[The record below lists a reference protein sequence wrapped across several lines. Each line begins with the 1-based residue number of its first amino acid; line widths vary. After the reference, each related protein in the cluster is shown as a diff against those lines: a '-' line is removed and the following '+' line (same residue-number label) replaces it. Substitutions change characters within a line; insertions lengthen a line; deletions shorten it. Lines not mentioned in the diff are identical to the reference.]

1 MALIDDIMEQLSGMG
16 FGEGIQYSD
25 ISQLSPEDISG
36 TLRSFYG
43 LEPEDVPAHMF
54 QGISEDLLQQG
65 LASTYSPQVQARG
78 SSLAGQLASTI
89 GGQKGQQAFGG
100 FAGSGQAQK
109 FGAQARDVYGKGM
122 SEVLAQTGQQQ
133 MKGLTGIQDM
143 INQWRDTAM
152 RIKGD
157 I

>member
-1 MALIDDIMEQLSGMG
+1 MALLQDILGQLSGMG
-16 FGEGIQYSD
+16 FGEDIQYSD
-25 ISQLSPEDISG
+25 ISQLLPENISG

-43 LEPEDVPAHMF
+43 LEQEDLPAHMF

-65 LASTYSPQVQARG
+65 LARTYSPQVQSRG
-78 SSLAGQLASTI
+78 ASLSGDLASML